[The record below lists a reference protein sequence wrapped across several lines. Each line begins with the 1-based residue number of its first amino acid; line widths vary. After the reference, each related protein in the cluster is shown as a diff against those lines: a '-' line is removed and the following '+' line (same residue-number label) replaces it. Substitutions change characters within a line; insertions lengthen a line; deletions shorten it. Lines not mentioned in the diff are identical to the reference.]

1 MSLGDK
7 TVYQIYVRSFFDSDG
22 DGVGDLAGIPAKLD
36 YLAWLGVDYL
46 WLNPF
51 FPSPQNDNGYD
62 VSDYCAVDPRFGTM
76 ADFERLC
83 QCAAAKGIGIMLD
96 MVFNHSST
104 EHEWFQKA
112 LSGDAA
118 DDSASDDAS
127 YRDFYFFAPAKP
139 DGGPP
144 SNWVSKF
151 GGSAWEQVPSGAYY
165 LHLFDKT
172 QADLDWASPRLRE
185 ALFDVLRFWTE
196 KGARGFRFD
205 VVNLISKPDTFEDDD
220 KGDGRRFYTDGPAVP
235 ERLRMM
241 RRVIQDAMGDTPFLT
256 VGEMSSTSP
265 EKCAAYSN
273 PETGG
278 LSMAFHF
285 HHLKADYPDGEKW
298 RKGALDFPLLKE
310 TLHTW
315 QTSMEENGG
324 WDALFWNNHDQPR
337 ALTRFASSNPAYH
350 YHSATMLAA
359 VIHFMRGTP
368 YVYMGEEI
376 GMINPEFSRIDDYR
390 DVETLN
396 YYRILRE
403 RGLPEAEV
411 MALIRA
417 RSRDNSRTPM
427 QWTADARGFTAGTP
441 WIKAASN
448 GAELNIN
455 VEAEKAKP
463 DGILAFYRRLIAL
476 RKTLPVIQTGHY
488 QPVLGDC
495 APLFAYRRTFGGE
508 TLVSI
513 HNFFAEPFTLAADR
527 LPLDGCAGLPVLL
540 AANYRPL
547 RDKAPDFSHDLALQ
561 PYETLTVLFRS
572 ETANE

>member
-1 MSLGDK
+1 MQLGDK
-7 TVYQIYVRSFFDSDG
+7 TIYQIYLRSFFDSDG
-22 DGVGDLAGIPAKLD
+22 DGTGDLAGITAKLD

-76 ADFERLC
+76 ADFEGLC
-83 QCAAAKGIGIMLD
+83 RRAGEKGIGIMLD

-104 EHEWFQKA
+104 EHNWFQKA
-112 LSGDAA
+112 LSGDAT
-118 DDSASDDAS
+118 
-127 YRDFYFFAPAKP
+127 YRDFYFFLPAKP

-151 GGSAWEQVPSGAYY
+151 GGSAWEKVLSGEYY

-172 QADLDWASPRLRE
+172 QADLNWASPRLRE
-185 ALFDVLRFWTE
+185 ALYDVLRFWTK

-205 VVNLISKPDTFEDDD
+205 VVNLISKPDVFENDAR
-220 KGDGRRFYTDGPAVP
+220 GDGRRFYTDGPAVP
-235 ERLRMM
+235 ERLCAM
-241 RRVIQDAMGDTPFLT
+241 RRVIQDAMGDTPFVT

-265 EKCAAYSN
+265 EKCAVYSN

-278 LSMAFHF
+278 LSMTFHF
-285 HHLKADYPDGEKW
+285 HHLKTDYPDNEKW
-298 RKGALDFPLLKE
+298 RKGALDFPLLKK

-315 QTSMEENGG
+315 QTVMEEKGG

-337 ALTRFASSNPAYH
+337 ALTRFASSKAAYR

-368 YVYMGEEI
+368 YIYMGEEI
-376 GMINPEFSRIDDYR
+376 GMINPEFDRIGDYR

-396 YYRILRE
+396 YYRILQE
-403 RGLPEAEV
+403 HGLPEAEV
-411 MALIRA
+411 MEIIRA

-427 QWTADARGFTAGTP
+427 QWTADVRGFTTGTP
-441 WIKAASN
+441 WIKAAASS
-448 GAELNIN
+448 AEIN
-455 VEAEKAKP
+455 VEAEKAKQ

-476 RKTLPVIQTGHY
+476 RKELPVIQAGNY
-488 QPVLGDC
+488 RPILEAC
-495 APLFAYRRTFGGE
+495 APLFAYQREYQGDV
-508 TLVSI
+508 LVSI
-513 HNFFAEPFTLAADR
+513 HNFFEQRFTLAANKVPGEFPA
-527 LPLDGCAGLPVLL
+527 LI
-540 AANYRPL
+540 AANYPVL
-547 RDKAPDFSHDLALQ
+547 RKKELDFSRDLVLQ
-561 PYETLTVLFRS
+561 PYETLTVLFKNKSR
-572 ETANE
+572 